1 MHPFS
6 YVEAQDAAAAVKAAS
21 QDREAVFFAGGTT
34 LIDLMKLDVMTPK
47 ELVDINRLPF
57 SSIETKSDGVLVG
70 ANVRNSDLAHHPTI
84 RERFPVLS
92 EALLAG
98 ASAQL
103 RNMASTGGNLLQRT
117 RCGYFRDVNAACNK
131 RQAGS
136 GCDAIDGH
144 NRMHAIL
151 GTSKHCIAT
160 HPSDMSVAMVA
171 LDAVVYTEQQGGKKR
186 TIPLTEFYLLPG
198 KTPERETRLEKGE
211 LITHVFLPEDK
222 SARNSHYLKVRDR
235 SSYEFALASAAVGL
249 ELNGET
255 IKRARVALGGVG
267 TVPWRSR
274 EAEKAL
280 AGAAANEESFRAAAE
295 AALAEAKPHKHNAF
309 KVELAKRTLAYAL
322 GELVNKA

>member
-6 YVEAQDAAAAVKAAS
+6 YVEAQDAAAAVTVAS
-21 QDREAVFFAGGTT
+21 QNNQAVFFAGGTT
-34 LIDLMKLDVMTPK
+34 LIDLMKLDVLTPG

-57 SSIETKSDGVLVG
+57 SSIEASGDGVMIG
-70 ANVRNSDLAHHPTI
+70 ANVRNGDLAHHRAI

-131 RQAGS
+131 RQPGS
-136 GCDAIDGH
+136 GCDAITGY

-151 GTSKHCIAT
+151 GTSEHCIAT
-160 HPSDMSVAMVA
+160 HPSDMCVAMIA
-171 LDAVVYTEQQGGKKR
+171 LDAVVHTQQQNGNTR

-198 KTPERETRLEKGE
+198 KTPDRETVLEQGE

-222 SARNSHYLKVRDR
+222 SAQYSHYLKVRDR

-249 ELNGET
+249 ELKGET
-255 IKRARVALGGVG
+255 IVRARVALGGIA

-280 AGAAANEESFRAAAE
+280 AGTQANADSFSAAAE
-295 AALAEAKPHKHNAF
+295 AALAGAKPQQHNAY
-309 KVELAKRTLAYAL
+309 KIELAKRTLVYSL
-322 GELVNKA
+322 EELIGKA